1 MAAVNVGVLNAS
13 CEAASGAKAPVLTIL
28 HFNDVYEI
36 QSRSEEPVGG
46 ASRFATAL
54 KQFKTLNPLILFSGD
69 CLNPSLLSTTT
80 KGRHMIPILNTFG
93 VQCAVFGNHE
103 FDFGVDLLEEIIS
116 EMNFPWL
123 LSNVYDL
130 FTSEPLGHGI
140 ESRIMEW
147 NGMKIGLMGLVEEE
161 WIDTLPTID
170 KSSVN
175 FIDYVV
181 VADQL
186 SQDLRA
192 KGAELLIALT
202 HMKWCN
208 DIRLARNA
216 DGLDLILG
224 GHDHDYGTKV
234 VNGTLIVK
242 SGSDFRSL
250 TKIDIARTIENSY
263 KYTTQKIDI
272 TKDLEEDALVNNI
285 VQEFTFNLEH
295 LLGEVL
301 CQIEVELDGRFTTVR
316 KSESS
321 LGNLVTNAMLEA
333 TRADVAL
340 LNSGTLR
347 SDRLHP
353 PGDFTMHDLLLV
365 LPIVDPLL
373 VVQVT
378 AEQLLEALENGV
390 SMYPELDGRF
400 PQVAGLE
407 FGFDPSA
414 EPGNRI
420 VVDSVKIQG
429 QYLDRNRTYLLAIK
443 EYLAKGKD
451 GYVMFRNCQ
460 WLIDTETAPSLSTV
474 VINHFESVKI
484 VQGLKKCKSG
494 HRMSLIKVSH
504 SASVTDFEKKAD
516 DKIVVAPVPDVEGRI
531 YHVTEEMKQHLRQ
544 LRSERELGQRTFPLD
559 LCSAN
564 NSLGCELK

>member
-1 MAAVNVGVLNAS
+1 
-13 CEAASGAKAPVLTIL
+13 
-28 HFNDVYEI
+28 
-36 QSRSEEPVGG
+36 
-46 ASRFATAL
+46 
-54 KQFKTLNPLILFSGD
+54 
-69 CLNPSLLSTTT
+69 
-80 KGRHMIPILNTFG
+80 
-93 VQCAVFGNHE
+93 
-103 FDFGVDLLEEIIS
+103 
-116 EMNFPWL
+116 MNFPWL

-130 FTSEPLGHGI
+130 FTSEPLGHGLG
-140 ESRIMEW
+140 SRIMEW
-147 NGMKIGLMGLVEEE
+147 NGVKIGLMGLVEEE

-170 KSSVN
+170 KTSVD
-175 FIDYVV
+175 FIDYVI

-202 HMKWCN
+202 HMKWSN
-208 DIRLARNA
+208 DIRLARNT

-234 VNGTLIVK
+234 INGTLIVK

-250 TKIDIARTIENSY
+250 TKIDIARTNENNY

-272 TKDLEEDALVNNI
+272 TKDLEEDVFVKDI
-285 VQEFTFNLEH
+285 VQQFTFNLEH

-333 TRADVAL
+333 THADVAL

-414 EPGNRI
+414 EPGHRI
-420 VVDSVKIQG
+420 VVDSVKVQG

-443 EYLAKGKD
+443 EYLAKVSYNGKD

-504 SASVTDFEKKAD
+504 AASITDFEKKAD

-544 LRSERELGQRTFPLD
+544 LRSARELGQRTFPLD

>member
-1 MAAVNVGVLNAS
+1 MAASTVSAVEVSPEG
-13 CEAASGAKAPVLTIL
+13 AAPLLTIL

-36 QSRSEEPVGG
+36 QPRSEEPVGG

-54 KQFKTLNPLILFSGD
+54 KQYKALNPLILFSGD

-80 KGRHMIPILNTFG
+80 KGRHMIPILNAFG

-103 FDFGVDLLEEIIS
+103 FDFGVDLLEDVIS

-140 ESRIMEW
+140 QSKIIEW
-147 NGMKIGLMGLVEEE
+147 NGVKVGLMGLVEEE
-161 WIDTLPTID
+161 WIDTLATID

-175 FIDYVV
+175 FIDYVI

-186 SQDLRA
+186 SQELRA
-192 KGAELLIALT
+192 K
-202 HMKWCN
+202 
-208 DIRLARNA
+208 
-216 DGLDLILG
+216 G
-224 GHDHDYGTKV
+224 GHDHDYGTKE
-234 VNGTLIVK
+234 VNGTLIIK

-250 TKIDIARTIENSY
+250 SKVDITRTGENNY
-263 KYTTQKIDI
+263 QCTTQKIEI
-272 TKDLEEDALVNNI
+272 TKELEEDTFVNNI

-333 TRADVAL
+333 THADVAL
-340 LNSGTLR
+340 LNSGTGGSQDDCTLR

-378 AEQLLEALENGV
+378 AEQLLDALENGV

-414 EPGNRI
+414 EPGHRI
-420 VVDSVKIQG
+420 VADSVKVQG

-460 WLIDTETAPSLSTV
+460 WLVDTETAPSLSTV

-484 VQGLKKCKSG
+484 LQGLKKCKSG
-494 HRMSLIKVSH
+494 HRMSLIKVSQA
-504 SASVTDFEKKAD
+504 ASITDFEKKAD

-531 YHVTEEMKQHLRQ
+531 YHVTKEMKQHLRQ

-559 LCSAN
+559 LCNAN

>member
-1 MAAVNVGVLNAS
+1 MLLEYSVQCL
-13 CEAASGAKAPVLTIL
+13 
-28 HFNDVYEI
+28 Y
-36 QSRSEEPVGG
+36 
-46 ASRFATAL
+46 
-54 KQFKTLNPLILFSGD
+54 ILF
-69 CLNPSLLSTTT
+69 T
-80 KGRHMIPILNTFG
+80 
-93 VQCAVFGNHE
+93 GNHE

-130 FTSEPLGHGI
+130 ITSEPLGHGI
-140 ESRIMEW
+140 GSKIIEW
-147 NGMKIGLMGLVEEE
+147 NGVKIGLMGLVEEE
-161 WIDTLPTID
+161 WIDTLATID

-175 FIDYVV
+175 FIDYVI
-181 VADQL
+181 AANQL
-186 SQDLRA
+186 SQDLRS

-202 HMKWCN
+202 HMKWSN
-208 DIRLARNA
+208 DIRLARNV

-224 GHDHDYGTKV
+224 GHDHDYGTKE
-234 VNGTLIVK
+234 VNGTLIIK

-250 TKIDIARTIENSY
+250 TKIEITRTGENNY
-263 KYTTQKIDI
+263 KYSTQKIDI
-272 TKDLEEDALVNNI
+272 TKDLEEDTFVNSI
-285 VQEFTFNLEH
+285 VQEFAFNLEH

-333 TRADVAL
+333 THADVAL

-414 EPGNRI
+414 EPGHRI
-420 VVDSVKIQG
+420 VVDSVKVQG

-460 WLIDTETAPSLSTV
+460 WLVDTETAPSLSSV

-504 SASVTDFEKKAD
+504 AASITDFEKKAD
-516 DKIVVAPVPDVEGRI
+516 DKIIVAPVPDVEGRI
-531 YHVTEEMKQHLRQ
+531 YHVTKDMKKHLKQ